1 MAYGLWLYMAG
12 NQCVLDLY
20 ILIFNKILV
29 FAGVNNGDS
38 ICKEKEISLFL
49 PCFLRRYAC
58 CGRCQAM
65 ATDKRSGGRYI

>member
-1 MAYGLWLYMAG
+1 MAG

-20 ILIFNKILV
+20 ILIFNKISV
-29 FAGVNNGDS
+29 SAGVNNGDS

-58 CGRCQAM
+58 CGYCQAV
-65 ATDKRSGGRYI
+65 AIGKRSGGRYI